1 MKFKVLNTKKKNS
14 FFKSYFK
21 KFGLDSILVSK
32 NFHKRSINQMQ
43 VKKPYEPEL
52 DDLFLLHRYIILFK
66 RMTVLEF
73 GTGWSTLV
81 MANAVRHNKIKY
93 AQNIQNLR
101 LNNPGEIHTID
112 NEKKWLKN
120 TKKISKKY
128 SKNIKYYFSE
138 AYMNSLN
145 GKICT
150 SFKKLPKINPDFIYL
165 DGPDQFNIKGNKFG
179 INLNHKDLMPMSSDL
194 LRIEHFLKPGTILVV
209 DGRAANS
216 RFLKS
221 NFQRKWKYSY
231 NRTNDQHI
239 FYLNEE
245 PLGLLNQK
253 QLNFYFK

>member
-1 MKFKVLNTKKKNS
+1 
-14 FFKSYFK
+14 
-21 KFGLDSILVSK
+21 
-32 NFHKRSINQMQ
+32 MQ

-138 AYMNSLN
+138 AYMNSL
-145 GKICT
+145 
-150 SFKKLPKINPDFIYL
+150 
-165 DGPDQFNIKGNKFG
+165 
-179 INLNHKDLMPMSSDL
+179 
-194 LRIEHFLKPGTILVV
+194 
-209 DGRAANS
+209 
-216 RFLKS
+216 
-221 NFQRKWKYSY
+221 KWK
-231 NRTNDQHI
+231 N
-239 FYLNEE
+239 L
-245 PLGLLNQK
+245 
-253 QLNFYFK
+253 YFF

>member
-1 MKFKVLNTKKKNS
+1 
-14 FFKSYFK
+14 
-21 KFGLDSILVSK
+21 
-32 NFHKRSINQMQ
+32 MQ

-81 MANAVRHNKIKY
+81 MANAVRYNKIKY
-93 AQNIQNLR
+93 AQNIKNLR

-128 SKNIKYYFSE
+128 SKNIKYHFSE

-150 SFKKLPKINPDFIYL
+150 SFKKTSE
-165 DGPDQFNIKGNKFG
+165 NK
-179 INLNHKDLMPMSSDL
+179 S
-194 LRIEHFLKPGTILVV
+194 
-209 DGRAANS
+209 
-216 RFLKS
+216 
-221 NFQRKWKYSY
+221 
-231 NRTNDQHI
+231 
-239 FYLNEE
+239 
-245 PLGLLNQK
+245 
-253 QLNFYFK
+253 